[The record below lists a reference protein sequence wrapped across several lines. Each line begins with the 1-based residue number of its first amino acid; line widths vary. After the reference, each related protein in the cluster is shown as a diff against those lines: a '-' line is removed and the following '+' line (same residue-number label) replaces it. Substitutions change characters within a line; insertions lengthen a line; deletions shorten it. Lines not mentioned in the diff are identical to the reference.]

1 MPTATYAQYGDGRKA
16 HKGGRILTATLLPAR
31 RTQNAEAGSRW
42 SLRGDPR
49 QLLIDLAMVLVALL
63 DVWLKSQWIKALPP
77 DPDFPAVQAYQEW
90 FNWIAVAAL
99 VGRRRFPFVVLVL
112 TVPGFFT
119 GWAQMAAMIA
129 LYTVARRY
137 VTGWQT
143 VVAGVLVWSC
153 RFMTWPPSEFTKTP
167 LSGHFH
173 SAIYG
178 FLVVGLPIAIALL
191 AHARQELSARIT
203 ELAESRERERVLHA
217 HAIRAD
223 ERAKLARE
231 MHDVVSH
238 QVSLIAMQAGAL
250 RMAVADAEHKQVA
263 GTIRTLS
270 TRTLDELRQLVSVL
284 RAPED
289 THQPG
294 VDELSEL
301 AADAGFEVSV
311 QLKGAVQD
319 LPAPVSGAV
328 YRTVQ
333 EALTNIR
340 KHAVGASAT
349 VLIDAGDAAG
359 DSGGDVLVE
368 VRNTPPSSPSS
379 SLPSGGHGLVGLR
392 ERATLLGGQFSAGPT
407 EEGGFLVSASFPRQ
421 RAVSD

>member
-1 MPTATYAQYGDGRKA
+1 MPTATYAQYGEGRKA
-16 HKGGRILTATLLPAR
+16 HKGGRTLTATLLPAR
-31 RTQNAEAGSRW
+31 RAQGAEAGSRW
-42 SLRGDPR
+42 SLRGDRR
-49 QLLIDLAMVLVALL
+49 QVLIDLGLILVALL

-77 DPDFPAVQAYQEW
+77 DPNFPAVEPYQEW
-90 FNWIAVAAL
+90 FNWLAVAAL

-112 TVPGFFT
+112 TIPGFFT

-137 VTGWQT
+137 ITGWQT

-167 LSGHFH
+167 ISGHFH

-178 FLVVGLPIAIALL
+178 FLVIGLPIAIALL
-191 AHARQELSARIT
+191 AHARQELADRIT

-284 RAPED
+284 RTTD
-289 THQPG
+289 DSQPG
-294 VDELSEL
+294 VDELPEL
-301 AADAGFEVSV
+301 AADAGFEVSMQV
-311 QLKGAVQD
+311 KGPVHD
-319 LPAPVSGAV
+319 LAAPVAGAV

-340 KHAVGASAT
+340 KHAAGASAT
-349 VLIDAGDAAG
+349 VLVDADT
-359 DSGGDVLVE
+359 DDVLVE
-368 VRNTPPSSPSS
+368 VRNTAGSSSS
-379 SLPSGGHGLVGLR
+379 QPSLPSGGHGLVGLR
-392 ERATLLGGQFSAGPT
+392 ERAALLGGEFSAGPT
-407 EEGGFLVSASFPRQ
+407 EEGGFVVLASFPRQ
-421 RAVSD
+421 RGGSS

>member
-1 MPTATYAQYGDGRKA
+1 MPTATYAQYGEGRKA

-31 RTQNAEAGSRW
+31 RAEGAEAGSRW
-42 SLRGDPR
+42 SLRGDRR
-49 QLLIDLAMVLVALL
+49 QLLIDLGLILVALL

-77 DPDFPAVQAYQEW
+77 DPNFPAVEPYQEW
-90 FNWIAVAAL
+90 FNWLAVAAL

-112 TVPGFFT
+112 TIPGFFT

-137 VTGWQT
+137 ITGWQT

-167 LSGHFH
+167 ISGHFH

-178 FLVVGLPIAIALL
+178 FLVIGLPIAIALL
-191 AHARQELSARIT
+191 AHARQELADRIT

-284 RAPED
+284 RTTD
-289 THQPG
+289 DSQPG
-294 VDELSEL
+294 VDELPEL
-301 AADAGFEVSV
+301 AADAGFEVSMQV
-311 QLKGAVQD
+311 KGPVDD
-319 LPAPVSGAV
+319 LAAPVAGAV

-340 KHAVGASAT
+340 KHAAGASAT
-349 VLIDAGDAAG
+349 VLVDAD
-359 DSGGDVLVE
+359 DDDVLVE
-368 VRNTPPSSPSS
+368 VRNTAGSSSPAQP

-392 ERATLLGGQFSAGPT
+392 ERAALLGGEFSAGPT
-407 EEGGFLVSASFPRQ
+407 EDGGFVVMASFPRQ
-421 RAVSD
+421 RGGSN

>member
-1 MPTATYAQYGDGRKA
+1 MPTATYAQYGEGRKA

-31 RTQNAEAGSRW
+31 RAHNVEAGSRW
-42 SLRGDPR
+42 SFLGDRR
-49 QLLIDLAMVLVALL
+49 QILIDLALVLVALL
-63 DVWLKSQWIKALPP
+63 DVWLKGQWLKALPP
-77 DPDFPAVQAYQEW
+77 DPDFPAIEAYQEW
-90 FNWIAVAAL
+90 FNWLAVAAL
-99 VGRRRFPFVVLVL
+99 LVRRRFPFVVVL
-112 TVPGFFT
+112 LTIPGFFT

-137 VTGWQT
+137 IGGWQT
-143 VVAGVLVWSC
+143 IVAGVLVWSC
-153 RFMTWPPSEFTKTP
+153 RFMSWPPSEFTKTP
-167 LSGHFH
+167 ISGHFH

-191 AHARQELSARIT
+191 AHARQELSDRIT

-250 RMAVADAEHKQVA
+250 RMAVVDAEHKQVA

-289 THQPG
+289 NQPG
-294 VDELSEL
+294 VDELPEL

-319 LPAPVSGAV
+319 LAAPVSGAV

-349 VLIDAGDAAG
+349 VLIDAD
-359 DSGGDVLVE
+359 DNDVLVE
-368 VRNTPPSSPSS
+368 VRNTASVSPSS
-379 SLPSGGHGLVGLR
+379 TLPSGGHGLVGLR
-392 ERATLLGGQFSAGPT
+392 ERATLLGGEFSAGPT
-407 EEGGFLVSASFPRQ
+407 EEGGFLVSASFPKQ
-421 RAVSD
+421 RTVSSD

>member
-77 DPDFPAVQAYQEW
+77 DPDFPAVQVYQEV

-99 VGRRRFPFVVLVL
+99 LMRRRFPFLVLVL

-289 THQPG
+289 TPQPG
-294 VDELSEL
+294 VDELAEL

-319 LPAPVSGAV
+319 LAAPVSGAV

-340 KHAVGASAT
+340 KHAVGSSAT
-349 VLIDAGDAAG
+349 VLIDAD
-359 DSGGDVLVE
+359 DSAGDVLVE

-407 EEGGFLVSASFPRQ
+407 EEGGFLVSASFPKQ
-421 RAVSD
+421 RTVSAD

>member
-77 DPDFPAVQAYQEW
+77 DPDFPAVQVYQEV

-99 VGRRRFPFVVLVL
+99 LMRRRFPFLVLVL

-191 AHARQELSARIT
+191 AHARQELSARTT

-289 THQPG
+289 TPQPG

-319 LPAPVSGAV
+319 LAAPVSGAV

-340 KHAVGASAT
+340 KHAVGSSAT
-349 VLIDAGDAAG
+349 VLIDAD
-359 DSGGDVLVE
+359 DSAGDVLVE

-421 RAVSD
+421 RTVSD

>member
-1 MPTATYAQYGDGRKA
+1 MPTAAYAQYGEDRTPDR
-16 HKGGRILTATLLPAR
+16 GGRILTTTLLPAR
-31 RTQNAEAGSRW
+31 RAAATDAEAGSRR
-42 SLRGDPR
+42 SLLGDYR
-49 QLLIDLAMVLVALL
+49 MVLLDVGLVLIALL
-63 DVWLKSQWIKALPP
+63 DAWLRLRWVKADPVGLPEVPVHSEWLSWIS
-77 DPDFPAVQAYQEW
+77 AV
-90 FNWIAVAAL
+90 VL
-99 VGRRRFPFVVLVL
+99 VGRRRFPFVVALL
-112 TVPGFFT
+112 TIPGFFT
-119 GWAQMAAMIA
+119 GFAQLASMIA

-137 VTGWQT
+137 ITSWQT
-143 VVAGVLVWSC
+143 VVAGILVWLS
-153 RFMTWPPSEFTKTP
+153 RFMAWPPSEFIERP
-167 LSGHFH
+167 PYGHFA
-173 SAIYG
+173 SAISG
-178 FLVVGLPIAIALL
+178 FLTAGLPIALALM
-191 AHARQELSARIT
+191 AHARQELSNRIA

-284 RAPED
+284 RTTED
-289 THQPG
+289 SQPG
-294 VDELSEL
+294 VDELPDL
-301 AADAGFEVSV
+301 AADAGFEVTM
-311 QLKGAVQD
+311 QLKGPVED

-349 VLIDAGDAAG
+349 VLVDADDKA
-359 DSGGDVLVE
+359 GDVLVE
-368 VRNTPPSSPSS
+368 VRNTPPSSASS
-379 SLPSGGHGLVGLR
+379 ALPSGGHGLVGLR

-407 EEGGFLVSASFPRQ
+407 EDGGFLVTASFPKQ
-421 RAVSD
+421 RTVSE

>member
-1 MPTATYAQYGDGRKA
+1 MPTATYAQYGEGRKA

-31 RTQNAEAGSRW
+31 RAQDAEAGSRW
-42 SLRGDPR
+42 SLRGDRR
-49 QLLIDLAMVLVALL
+49 QVLIDLAMILVALL

-77 DPDFPAVQAYQEW
+77 DPNFPAVEPYQEW
-90 FNWIAVAAL
+90 FNWLAVAAL

-112 TVPGFFT
+112 TIPGFFT

-137 VTGWQT
+137 ITGWQT

-167 LSGHFH
+167 ISGHFH

-178 FLVVGLPIAIALL
+178 FLVIGLPIAIALL
-191 AHARQELSARIT
+191 AHARQELADRIT

-284 RAPED
+284 RTTED
-289 THQPG
+289 SQPG
-294 VDELSEL
+294 VDELPEL
-301 AADAGFEVSV
+301 AADAGFEVSMQV
-311 QLKGAVQD
+311 KGPVDD
-319 LPAPVSGAV
+319 LAAPVAGAV

-340 KHAVGASAT
+340 KHAAGASAT
-349 VLIDAGDAAG
+349 VLVDADEH
-359 DSGGDVLVE
+359 DVLVE
-368 VRNTPPSSPSS
+368 VRNTAGSSSSPAQP

-392 ERATLLGGQFSAGPT
+392 ERAALLGGEFSAGPT
-407 EEGGFLVSASFPRQ
+407 EEGGFVVMASFPRQ
-421 RAVSD
+421 RGGSH

>member
-16 HKGGRILTATLLPAR
+16 HKGGRILTTTLLPAR
-31 RTQNAEAGSRW
+31 RKADTEVSSR
-42 SLRGDPR
+42 RA
-49 QLLIDLAMVLVALL
+49 LLSNYRMILLDVGLVLIALL
-63 DVWLKSQWIKALPP
+63 DAWLRMRWVKADPVGLPEVP
-77 DPDFPAVQAYQEW
+77 VHSEW
-90 FNWIAVAAL
+90 LSWIAAIVL
-99 VGRRRFPFVVLVL
+99 IGRRRFPFLVALL

-119 GWAQMAAMIA
+119 GFAQLAAMIA

-137 VTGWQT
+137 LTSWQT
-143 VVAGVLVWSC
+143 TVAGVLFWLSY
-153 RFMTWPPSEFTKTP
+153 FMAWPPSEFIERP
-167 LSGHFH
+167 PYGHFA
-173 SAIYG
+173 SAIG
-178 FLVVGLPIAIALL
+178 AFIIAGLPIAVALL
-191 AHARQELSARIT
+191 AHARQELSDRIA

-289 THQPG
+289 PQQPG

-319 LPAPVSGAV
+319 LAAPVSGAV

-349 VLIDAGDAAG
+349 VLIDAGDPSG

-407 EEGGFLVSASFPRQ
+407 EEGGFLVSASFPKQ
-421 RAVSD
+421 RTVSD

>member
-42 SLRGDPR
+42 SLRRGEPR

-90 FNWIAVAAL
+90 FNWLAVAAL
-99 VGRRRFPFVVLVL
+99 LGRRRFPFLVLVL

-137 VTGWQT
+137 VAGWQT

-270 TRTLDELRQLVSVL
+270 TRTLD
-284 RAPED
+284 
-289 THQPG
+289 
-294 VDELSEL
+294 
-301 AADAGFEVSV
+301 
-311 QLKGAVQD
+311 
-319 LPAPVSGAV
+319 
-328 YRTVQ
+328 
-333 EALTNIR
+333 
-340 KHAVGASAT
+340 
-349 VLIDAGDAAG
+349 
-359 DSGGDVLVE
+359 
-368 VRNTPPSSPSS
+368 
-379 SLPSGGHGLVGLR
+379 
-392 ERATLLGGQFSAGPT
+392 
-407 EEGGFLVSASFPRQ
+407 
-421 RAVSD
+421 

>member
-1 MPTATYAQYGDGRKA
+1 MPTATYAQYGDGRNA

-31 RTQNAEAGSRW
+31 RARNAEAGSRW
-42 SLRGDPR
+42 SLRGNPR
-49 QLLIDLAMVLVALL
+49 QILIDLALVLVALL

-77 DPDFPAVQAYQEW
+77 DPNLPAVEAYQEW
-90 FNWIAVAAL
+90 FNWLAVAAL
-99 VGRRRFPFVVLVL
+99 LMRRRFPFVVLVL
-112 TVPGFFT
+112 TIPGFFT

-137 VTGWQT
+137 IGGWQT

-153 RFMTWPPSEFTKTP
+153 RFMTWPPSEFSKMP
-167 LSGHFH
+167 ISGHFH
-173 SAIYG
+173 DAIYG
-178 FLVVGLPIAIALL
+178 FLVIGLPIAIALL
-191 AHARQELSARIT
+191 AHARQELSDRIT

-289 THQPG
+289 NQPG
-294 VDELSEL
+294 VDELTEL

-311 QLKGAVQD
+311 QLKGEVQD
-319 LPAPVSGAV
+319 LAAPVSGAV

-349 VLIDAGDAAG
+349 VLIDAEEE
-359 DSGGDVLVE
+359 DVLVE
-368 VRNTPPSSPSS
+368 VRNTAAASPSS

-392 ERATLLGGQFSAGPT
+392 ERATLLGGEFSAGPT
-407 EEGGFLVSASFPRQ
+407 EEGGFLVSASFPKQ
-421 RAVSD
+421 RGASG

>member
-1 MPTATYAQYGDGRKA
+1 MPTAAYAQYGGDRKA
-16 HKGGRILTATLLPAR
+16 HRGGRILTTTLLPAR
-31 RTQNAEAGSRW
+31 RRREGTAAGSGW
-42 SLRGDPR
+42 PLSGDYR
-49 QLLIDLAMVLVALL
+49 QVLIDLALISFAVL
-63 DVWLKSQWIKALPP
+63 DVWLYGLWLEA
-77 DPDFPAVQAYQEW
+77 DPVPGLPAVEQYQVW
-90 FNWIAVAAL
+90 LNWIAVGAL
-99 VGRRRFPFVVLVL
+99 ALRRRFPFVTLVL
-112 TVPGFFT
+112 TIPGFFV
-119 GWAQMAAMIA
+119 GWSQLAAMIA
-129 LYTVARRY
+129 LYSVARRY
-137 VTGWQT
+137 VGAWQT
-143 VVAGVLVWSC
+143 GLAAALVWLC
-153 RFMTWPPSEFTKTP
+153 RFVAWPPQELIERP
-167 LSGHFH
+167 ASGHFH

-178 FLVVGLPIAIALL
+178 FLVAGLPIAIGLL
-191 AHARQELSARIT
+191 AHARQELSSRIA

-284 RAPED
+284 RTTD
-289 THQPG
+289 DNQPG
-294 VDELSEL
+294 LDELPDL
-301 AADAGFEVSV
+301 AADAGFEVKI
-311 QLKGAVQD
+311 QLKGPVED
-319 LPAPVSGAV
+319 LATPVSGAV

-349 VLIDAGDAAG
+349 VLIDAHD
-359 DSGGDVLVE
+359 DDVRVE
-368 VRNTPPSSPSS
+368 VRNTAASSPSS

-392 ERATLLGGQFSAGPT
+392 ERATLLGGAFAAGPT
-407 EEGGFLVSASFPRQ
+407 EDGGFLVTASFPKERV
-421 RAVSD
+421 VSE

>member
-1 MPTATYAQYGDGRKA
+1 MPTAAYTQYGEDRTPDR
-16 HKGGRILTATLLPAR
+16 GGRILTTTLLPAR
-31 RTQNAEAGSRW
+31 RTADAEAGSRK
-42 SLRGDPR
+42 SRRGDYR
-49 QLLIDLAMVLVALL
+49 MILLDVGLVLIALL
-63 DVWLKSQWIKALPP
+63 DAWLRLRWVKAEPEGMPEVPLHSEWLSWISAGVL
-77 DPDFPAVQAYQEW
+77 
-90 FNWIAVAAL
+90 I
-99 VGRRRFPFVVLVL
+99 GRRRFPLVVALL
-112 TVPGFFT
+112 TIPGFFT
-119 GWAQMAAMIA
+119 GFAQLAAMIA

-137 VTGWQT
+137 ISSWQT
-143 VVAGVLVWSC
+143 IVVGVLVWLS
-153 RFMTWPPSEFTKTP
+153 RFMAWPPSEFFDR
-167 LSGHFH
+167 SAYGHFA
-173 SAIYG
+173 SAISG
-178 FLVVGLPIAIALL
+178 FLTAGLPIALALM
-191 AHARQELSARIT
+191 AHARQELSNRIV

-250 RMAVADAEHKQVA
+250 RMALANAEHKQVA
-263 GTIRTLS
+263 GTIRMLS

-284 RAPED
+284 RTTD
-289 THQPG
+289 DSQPSL
-294 VDELSEL
+294 DELPEL

-311 QLKGAVQD
+311 QVKGAVED
-319 LPAPVSGAV
+319 LAAPVSGAV

-349 VLIDAGDAAG
+349 VLIDAGEAVDDA
-359 DSGGDVLVE
+359 GGDVLVE

-407 EEGGFLVSASFPRQ
+407 EEGGFLVSASFPKQ
-421 RAVSD
+421 RTVPE

>member
-1 MPTATYAQYGDGRKA
+1 MPTAAYAQYGEDRKA
-16 HKGGRILTATLLPAR
+16 HRGGRILTTTLLPAR
-31 RTQNAEAGSRW
+31 RPARTAAGSRR
-42 SLRGDPR
+42 SHVDYREVLADVV
-49 QLLIDLAMVLVALL
+49 LIFFAVL
-63 DVWLKSQWIKALPP
+63 DVWLLGLWMEADPSTDLPP
-77 DPDFPAVQAYQEW
+77 IESYQVW
-90 FNWIAVAAL
+90 LNWVAVAAL
-99 VGRRRFPFVVLVL
+99 LLRRRFPFITLLL
-112 TVPGFFT
+112 TIPGFFV
-119 GWAQMAAMIA
+119 GWSQLAAMIA
-129 LYTVARRY
+129 LYSVARRY
-137 VTGWQT
+137 VGGWQT
-143 VVAGVLVWSC
+143 GLAAALVWLC
-153 RFMTWPPSEFTKTP
+153 RFVAWPPQELIDRP
-167 LSGHFH
+167 ASGHFH

-178 FLVVGLPIAIALL
+178 FLVAGLPIAIGLL
-191 AHARQELSARIT
+191 VHARQELSDRIA

-284 RAPED
+284 RTTED
-289 THQPG
+289 NQPG
-294 VDELSEL
+294 VDELAEL

-311 QLKGAVQD
+311 QVNGPVED

-340 KHAVGASAT
+340 KHAGGASAT
-349 VLIDAGDAAG
+349 VLIDARED
-359 DSGGDVLVE
+359 DVLVE
-368 VRNTPPSSPSS
+368 VRNTAAADPSAESSP
-379 SLPSGGHGLVGLR
+379 LPSGGHGLVGLR
-392 ERATLLGGQFSAGPT
+392 ERAALLGGEFSAGPT
-407 EEGGFLVSASFPRQ
+407 DEGGFLVSASFPKQ
-421 RAVSD
+421 RTVSD

>member
-1 MPTATYAQYGDGRKA
+1 MPTAAYTQYGEDRTPDR
-16 HKGGRILTATLLPAR
+16 GGRILTTTLLPAR
-31 RTQNAEAGSRW
+31 RATDAEVGSRT
-42 SLRGDPR
+42 SRLGDYR
-49 QLLIDLAMVLVALL
+49 MVLLDVGLVLIALL
-63 DVWLKSQWIKALPP
+63 DAWLRMRWVKADPVGLPEVPLHSEVLSWISAI
-77 DPDFPAVQAYQEW
+77 V
-90 FNWIAVAAL
+90 II
-99 VGRRRFPFVVLVL
+99 GRRRFPFLVL
-112 TVPGFFT
+112 LLAIPGFFT
-119 GWAQMAAMIA
+119 GFAQLAAMIA

-137 VTGWQT
+137 LTSWQT
-143 VVAGVLVWSC
+143 RVAAVLFWLSY
-153 RFMTWPPSEFTKTP
+153 FMAWPPSEFIDRP
-167 LSGHFH
+167 PYGHFA
-173 SAIYG
+173 SAIGG
-178 FLVVGLPIAIALL
+178 FIITGLPIAIALL
-191 AHARQELSARIT
+191 THARQELSNRIA

-250 RMAVADAEHKQVA
+250 RMALANAEHKQVA
-263 GTIRTLS
+263 GTIRMLS

-284 RAPED
+284 RTTD
-289 THQPG
+289 DSQPG
-294 VDELSEL
+294 VDELPEL

-311 QLKGAVQD
+311 QVKGPVEE
-319 LPAPVSGAV
+319 LTAPVSGAV

-349 VLIDAGDAAG
+349 VLVDAD
-359 DSGGDVLVE
+359 DSTEDVLVE
-368 VRNTPPSSPSS
+368 VRNTPPDGLSLSSAQIA

-407 EEGGFLVSASFPRQ
+407 EEGGFLVSASFPKQ
-421 RAVSD
+421 RTVSD

>member
-1 MPTATYAQYGDGRKA
+1 MPTAAYTQYGEDRTPDR
-16 HKGGRILTATLLPAR
+16 GGRILTTTLLPAR
-31 RTQNAEAGSRW
+31 RTADAEVGSRK
-42 SLRGDPR
+42 SLLGDYR
-49 QLLIDLAMVLVALL
+49 MVLLDVGLVLIALL
-63 DVWLKSQWIKALPP
+63 DAWLRLRWVKADPVGMPEVPFHSEWLSWIS
-77 DPDFPAVQAYQEW
+77 AVVL
-90 FNWIAVAAL
+90 I
-99 VGRRRFPFVVLVL
+99 GRRRFPFLVALL
-112 TVPGFFT
+112 TIPGFFT
-119 GWAQMAAMIA
+119 GFAQLAAMIA

-137 VTGWQT
+137 ITSWQT
-143 VVAGVLVWSC
+143 TVAGILVWLS
-153 RFMTWPPSEFTKTP
+153 RFMAWPPSEFIERP
-167 LSGHFH
+167 PFGHFA
-173 SAIYG
+173 SAISG
-178 FLVVGLPIAIALL
+178 FLTAGLPIAVALM
-191 AHARQELSARIT
+191 AHARQELSNRIV

-250 RMAVADAEHKQVA
+250 RMALANAEHKQVA
-263 GTIRTLS
+263 GTIRMLS

-284 RAPED
+284 RTTD
-289 THQPG
+289 DSQPSL
-294 VDELSEL
+294 DELPEL

-311 QLKGAVQD
+311 QVKGAVQD
-319 LPAPVSGAV
+319 LAAPVSGAV

-349 VLIDAGDAAG
+349 VLIDADDTA
-359 DSGGDVLVE
+359 GDVLVE

-407 EEGGFLVSASFPRQ
+407 EEGGFLVSASFPKQ
-421 RAVSD
+421 RTVSD